1 MRDRL
6 RSIIATEL
14 EVPLDTVP
22 ADATAETFQPWD
34 SLGQMRIVVA
44 IEEQL
49 GVRFATAEIA
59 ELMGHRDGTMLA
71 KVYAH
76 LDRND
81 AHLKKAL
88 ED

>member
-6 RSIIATEL
+6 RSIIAAEL

-22 ADATAETFQPWD
+22 TDAGAETFQPWD

-59 ELMGHRDGTMLA
+59 ELTSIDKLLGALAARDKT
-71 KVYAH
+71 
-76 LDRND
+76 
-81 AHLKKAL
+81 
-88 ED
+88 